1 MEAGRAC
8 VPWQYLSVS
17 TESRELY
24 VSDQVAQFIQWRDFR
39 TDWTVL
45 HKVMFDVRWLPEAFS
60 VSYTASVFCMYYV
73 HIISFIV
80 VATHL

>member
-1 MEAGRAC
+1 MSTNTWMSLGAMA
-8 VPWQYLSVS
+8 VQSAS
-17 TESRELY
+17 TESRV

-39 TDWTVL
+39 TDWTVV
-45 HKVMFDVRWLPEAFS
+45 HKVMFDVRWLLEAFS

-73 HIISFIV
+73 HIISFMV